1 LSAIETVHARQI
13 LDSRGNPTVEVE
25 VDLVSGA
32 SGRAAVPSGA
42 STGVH
47 EALELRDLK
56 PSLYLGRGVLKAV
69 EHVNRLIAPE
79 VVGEDATEQPL
90 IDQILIDL
98 DGTPNKEK
106 LGANAILGVS
116 MAVAHAAAADC
127 GLPLYQYLGGV
138 GARILPIPM
147 MNVLNGGRHADNQ
160 LDFQEFMLLPAGAAT
175 FSRAL
180 QMGVEIF
187 HHLKKVLSERGLST
201 AVGDEGGFAPHLESN
216 RQAIELLMTAIEDAG
231 YLPGEDVLIGLDV
244 AASELGVGG
253 EYSLP
258 GEKRSKMDAAG
269 MIAMYS
275 RLVERF
281 PIVSIEDGLG
291 EDDWDGWQQLT
302 AALGKQVQLVGDDL
316 FATSVA
322 RLEHGIELG
331 VANSIL
337 IKLNQI
343 GTVTETLAAIER
355 AKRAGYTA
363 VISHRSGETEDTTI
377 ADLAVATGTGLIKT
391 GSASRTDRIAKY
403 NQLLRIEEGL
413 GEAARY
419 AGFSAFTNLPKE
431 AVRRS
436 APPLPVR
443 HAPAEEETPAAPSGK
458 TRAKK
463 TVKR

>member
-25 VDLVSGA
+25 VGLVSGA

-47 EALELRDLK
+47 EALELRDQK
-56 PSLYLGRGVLKAV
+56 PSLYLGKGVLKAV
-69 EHVNRLIAPE
+69 EHVNSLIAPE
-79 VVGEDATEQPL
+79 VVGEDATEQSL

-98 DGTPNKEK
+98 DGTPNKGK

-116 MAVAHAAAADC
+116 MATAHAAAADC

-138 GARILPIPM
+138 GARILPVPM
-147 MNVLNGGRHADNQ
+147 MNVLNGGAHADNR

-187 HHLKKVLSERGLST
+187 HHLKQVLHGRGLST
-201 AVGDEGGFAPHLESN
+201 AVGDEGGFAPDLESN
-216 RQAIELLMTAIEDAG
+216 RQAIELLVIAIENAG

-244 AASELGVGG
+244 AASELGESG
-253 EYSLP
+253 EYALP
-258 GEKRSKMDAAG
+258 GEKRAKIDAAG
-269 MIAMYS
+269 MVAMYAK
-275 RLVERF
+275 LVERF

-291 EDDWDGWQQLT
+291 EDDWDGWKQLT
-302 AALGKQVQLVGDDL
+302 AALGKKVQLVGDDL

-343 GTVTETLAAIER
+343 GTITETLAAIER

-419 AGFSAFTNLPKE
+419 AGLSAFTNLPRT
-431 AVRRS
+431 AVRRP
-436 APPLPVR
+436 APLSQAD
-443 HAPAEEETPAAPSGK
+443 APAEEERRAPAG
-458 TRAKK
+458 TRSRKIAK
-463 TVKR
+463 R

>member
-1 LSAIETVHARQI
+1 LSAIETIHARQI
-13 LDSRGNPTVEVE
+13 LDSRGNPTLEVE
-25 VDLVSGA
+25 VNLVTGA
-32 SGRAAVPSGA
+32 SGRASVPSGA

-47 EALELRDLK
+47 EARELRDGK
-56 PSLYLGRGVLKAV
+56 ASSYLGRSVLKAV
-69 EHVNRLIAPE
+69 ENVNKVIATE
-79 VVGEDATEQPL
+79 VTGEDATEQSL
-90 IDQILIDL
+90 VDQILIDL

-138 GARILPIPM
+138 SARLLPVPM
-147 MNVLNGGRHADNQ
+147 MNVLNGGAHADNN
-160 LDFQEFMLLPAGAAT
+160 LDFQEFMILPAGAAT
-175 FSRAL
+175 FARAL

-187 HHLKKVLSERGLST
+187 HHLKKVLAERGLST
-201 AVGDEGGFAPHLESN
+201 AVGDEGGFAPNLTSN
-216 RQAIELLMTAIEDAG
+216 TQALELLMTAIEKAG
-231 YLPGEDVLIGLDV
+231 YLPGEDVVLALDV
-244 AASELGVGG
+244 AASELGDGG

-258 GEKRSKMDAAG
+258 GEKLAKVDAAG
-269 MIAMYS
+269 MIALYS

-291 EDDWDGWQQLT
+291 EDDWDGWRELT
-302 AALGKQVQLVGDDL
+302 HALGKKVQLVGDDL
-316 FATSVA
+316 FATNTA
-322 RLEHGIELG
+322 RLERGIELRT
-331 VANSIL
+331 ANSIL

-355 AKRAGYTA
+355 AKRSGYTA

-377 ADLAVATGTGLIKT
+377 ADLAVAVGAGLIKT

-419 AGFSAFTNLPKE
+419 AGFSAFTNLPRE
-431 AVRRS
+431 AVRRRAPAAAKAEAPAA
-436 APPLPVR
+436 APP
-443 HAPAEEETPAAPSGK
+443 AAKSQSKKPA
-458 TRAKK
+458 
-463 TVKR
+463 KRREG

>member
-1 LSAIETVHARQI
+1 M
-13 LDSRGNPTVEVE
+13 EVE

-56 PSLYLGRGVLKAV
+56 PSLYLGRSVLKAV

-216 RQAIELLMTAIEDAG
+216 RQAIELLMTAIENAG

-244 AASELGVGG
+244 AASELGDGG

-258 GEKRSKMDAAG
+258 GEKRAKMDAAG
-269 MIAMYS
+269 MVAMYS

-291 EDDWDGWQQLT
+291 EDDWDGWRQLT
-302 AALGKQVQLVGDDL
+302 AALGQQVQLVGDDL

-419 AGFSAFTNLPKE
+419 AGFSAFTNLPKD

-436 APPLPVR
+436 APPLPAR

-458 TRAKK
+458 TRGKK

>member
-1 LSAIETVHARQI
+1 
-13 LDSRGNPTVEVE
+13 
-25 VDLVSGA
+25 
-32 SGRAAVPSGA
+32 
-42 STGVH
+42 
-47 EALELRDLK
+47 
-56 PSLYLGRGVLKAV
+56 
-69 EHVNRLIAPE
+69 
-79 VVGEDATEQPL
+79 
-90 IDQILIDL
+90 
-98 DGTPNKEK
+98 
-106 LGANAILGVS
+106 
-116 MAVAHAAAADC
+116 
-127 GLPLYQYLGGV
+127 
-138 GARILPIPM
+138 
-147 MNVLNGGRHADNQ
+147 
-160 LDFQEFMLLPAGAAT
+160 
-175 FSRAL
+175 
-180 QMGVEIF
+180 
-187 HHLKKVLSERGLST
+187 
-201 AVGDEGGFAPHLESN
+201 
-216 RQAIELLMTAIEDAG
+216 MTAIENAG

-244 AASELGVGG
+244 AASELGDGG

-258 GEKRSKMDAAG
+258 GEKRSKLDAAG

-291 EDDWDGWQQLT
+291 EDDWDGWRQLT

-337 IKLNQI
+337 IKPNQI

-419 AGFSAFTNLPKE
+419 AGFSAFTNLPPE

-436 APPLPVR
+436 APPLPAR
-443 HAPAEEETPAAPSGK
+443 HAATDEETPAAPSGK

-463 TVKR
+463 AVKR